1 MARDLD
7 PGGRNRWRSRPGED
21 KIARDFAPG
30 RAKSLLGEIAVTPV
44 MLRCTLL
51 NGKKMRGALLAGVLL
66 ILCGLAASQHEGHDH
81 GQDPFEL
88 VLHLLGGDEHQH
100 SLTFDMSTSLVKTML
115 DRVKC
120 ERLEA
125 DEERNFTCAECLTAD
140 GLIKLSLGDST
151 DTSAPVGED
160 DFHKM
165 AVVLTVFLTD
175 LSRGKGYETI
185 EERLMRYTDST
196 GFTLSSYQRVLE
208 DINTNYRVQNWGKC
222 FTAESVF
229 EQLHL
234 NTSDASGGVSAQ
246 ELKEIAAVTVASVL
260 EGLCIGEAELPERS
274 FFVDNLFE
282 SLNMTNGTIS
292 VDALEHVLSDLGIGG
307 EAPPEPP
314 CFNSAQLMKLFLVD
328 EETGVTRDQFSA
340 MAPALIQQVYSRV
353 CVSEAPAENATATPV
368 VRDLT
373 MLEKYGYGTL
383 SVVLISLLALI
394 GLLVLPM
401 AGSSVYKFIVQL
413 GVGLGVGA
421 LSGDALLHL
430 LPQALGLHGDHA
442 AGHTDHDHAAHDIS
456 YMWKLLVAMGG
467 IYFFFVFER
476 VMSFLMPGH
485 GHGHG
490 HGHSHGHH
498 EKAEDNVYENDV
510 QLRKITQLPPE
521 PSMGSKSLSISKQQL
536 TNGQSTMTLD
546 TDAEMPGEENTKYCC
561 GGCTPTAMMIIFS
574 DTLHNLTDGLALGI
588 AFSGDLAVGLSTS
601 IAVLAH
607 ELPHEL
613 GDFAMLL
620 RCGMNYKS
628 ALLWNLFA
636 ACWAFVGLYIG
647 LAIGADFSI
656 RQWLFA
662 LIAGMFLYVSLVDM
676 LPELLHHKS
685 KSPVVTFIGQ
695 NIGFLMGVA
704 ALVFLAMYEEQI
716 QVSITLG

>member
-1 MARDLD
+1 
-7 PGGRNRWRSRPGED
+7 
-21 KIARDFAPG
+21 
-30 RAKSLLGEIAVTPV
+30 
-44 MLRCTLL
+44 
-51 NGKKMRGALLAGVLL
+51 MRGTLLAGVLL

-100 SLTFDMSTSLVKTML
+100 NLTFDMSTSLVKTML

-140 GLIKLSLGDST
+140 GLIRLSLGDST

-175 LSRGKGYETI
+175 LSNLDACTEDPGGKGYETI
-185 EERLMRYTDST
+185 EDRLMRYTDST

-234 NTSDASGGVSAQ
+234 NTSDSSGGVSAQ

-292 VDALEHVLSDLGIGG
+292 VDALEHVMSDLGIGG

-314 CFNSAQLMKLFLVD
+314 VIDDGHDHAGHDHRRRRELPPLTREDEHNHTHEHEHTDFEHDCFNSAQLMKLFLVD
-328 EETGVTRDQFSA
+328 EEMGVTRDQFSA

-373 MLEKYGYGTL
+373 TLEKYGYGTL

-490 HGHSHGHH
+490 HSHGHH

-546 TDAEMPGEENTKYCC
+546 QDAEMPGEENTPKYCC